1 MTPTAACA
9 RIAVRGE
16 ELLLLPQR
24 AVWWPAR
31 ALLLVADLHLG
42 KGATLRAHGIP
53 IPRGS
58 SSASLA
64 RLDAVLADW
73 PVQRVVFLGDF
84 LHARQAQRDAPLE
97 VLRAW
102 RERHADL
109 ALTLVPG
116 NHDRHAGMPPAELDI
131 EIHADPLTAG
141 PFALRHLPQPHA
153 DHYVL
158 AGHLHPGVQ
167 LRGRVRESVR
177 VPCFVFGQQRAVL
190 PAFGEFTGLASVE
203 RVEGD
208 RIYVCAEEAVLPLP
222 AVDTPR

>member
-1 MTPTAACA
+1 MTTDGCA
-9 RIAVRGE
+9 RLTVSGE
-16 ELLLLPQR
+16 ELVLLPQR

-64 RLDAVLADW
+64 RLDAILASW

-84 LHARQAQRDAPLE
+84 LHARHAQRDAP
-97 VLRAW
+97 VTALRGW
-102 RERHADL
+102 RERHANL

-116 NHDRHAGMPPAELDI
+116 NHDRHAGRPPADLGI
-131 EIHADPLTAG
+131 EIHADPLIIG

-153 DHYVL
+153 THYVL

-177 VPCFVFGQQRAVL
+177 VPCFVFGERLGVL
-190 PAFGEFTGLASVE
+190 PAFGELTGLASVQSAP
-203 RVEGD
+203 GD
-208 RIYVCAEEAVLPLP
+208 RLYVCAEEMVLALP
-222 AVDTPR
+222 PVDTAR